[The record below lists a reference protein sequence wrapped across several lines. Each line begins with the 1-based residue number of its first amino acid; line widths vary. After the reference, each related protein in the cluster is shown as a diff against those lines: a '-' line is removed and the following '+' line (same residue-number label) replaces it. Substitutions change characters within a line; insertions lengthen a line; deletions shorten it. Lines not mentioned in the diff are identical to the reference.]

1 MARLTFGGRL
11 TAMVLGGLLVAGLG
25 WVPAS
30 PSQAVALPA
39 DDGVRIYLPGDI
51 TGDGR
56 ADLIHT
62 DAAGDL
68 WLRAGYGN
76 GGFPAGAT
84 KIGHSWTG
92 RTVIPAGDLNGDGR
106 PDILSTDSDGL
117 LWFYPGRGEGRL
129 GAAIQVG
136 HGWKTGDRIFPAGD
150 LNGDTRIDLIAIDT
164 DGLLWFYRGRG
175 DGTFGKKVQVGH
187 SWQANDRLYL
197 GGDLAHTPAHDLLA
211 VRDGGQ
217 LWVYPGR
224 GDGTFHASQW
234 VGGGWNGLQVA
245 VGDVNG
251 DGVGD
256 IVSYDRGMIRTH
268 LGKGAGKFRAS
279 VDATTLPNPSGG
291 NTGGGNS
298 VPWTSKTVPAPD
310 ANGIIPGST
319 LQNATMNLWRYE
331 GCNYYGNWRS
341 PGATPDTCTPEYR
354 AAELAKMNQMRRD
367 AGLEVIEIDPY
378 TYYPDTNPKK
388 VSGSSAQALY
398 DSAPHRA
405 LFMAEC
411 ATLYNPRAEN
421 GYPLVVSIGCGWYAD

>member
-30 PSQAVALPA
+30 PAQAAVVAAAPT

-62 DAAGDL
+62 DGAGDL
-68 WLRAGYGN
+68 WMRAGYGN
-76 GGFPAGAT
+76 GGFPAAAT
-84 KIGHSWTG
+84 KIGHGWTG

-117 LWFYPGRGEGRL
+117 LWFYPGRGNGRL

-150 LNGDTRIDLIAIDT
+150 LNGDTRIDLLAIDA

-175 DGTFGKKVQVGH
+175 DGTFGKRVQVGH
-187 SWQANDRLYL
+187 GWAASDRLYL
-197 GGDLAHTPAHDLLA
+197 GGDLAHSPAHDLLA

-279 VDATTLPNPSGG
+279 VDATTLPNP
-291 NTGGGNS
+291 GGGNS
-298 VPWTSKTVPAPD
+298 GPWTSKTVPAPD

-319 LQNATMNLWRYE
+319 TVTGRWYTYDDCDYFPLSTTN
-331 GCNYYGNWRS
+331 
-341 PGATPDTCTPEYR
+341 GAFQCTPEYR

-367 AGLEVIEIDPY
+367 AGLIAIEIDPY
-378 TYYPDTNPKK
+378 EVKDWQAWGT
-388 VSGSSAQALY
+388 VSGSSAQALFNAV
-398 DSAPHRA
+398 APR
-405 LFMAEC
+405 
-411 ATLYNPRAEN
+411 R
-421 GYPLVVSIGCGWYAD
+421 